1 MRQYSITA
9 ARLVNA
15 SNIYSVDP
23 MATFV
28 PGLRE
33 LKTAG
38 RLEPGARIAIY
49 RFEA

>member
-1 MRQYSITA
+1 MRQYSITP

-23 MATFV
+23 MAC
-28 PGLRE
+28 PKPPR
-33 LKTAG
+33 LKTSG
-38 RLEPGARIAIY
+38 RLETGAQIAIY